1 MAERLFQ
8 RWGHHY
14 ILVMMIVTRL
24 YGVGGGMLV
33 IYYVELTQ
41 KLPHPVRLHF
51 WIVAGVVVVI
61 AVALS
66 ILLAMWE
73 TRHLRPVLRQLHAGE
88 PIDLRLA
95 AIAGRE
101 AVTLPARHHWHEA
114 WLVPCSTLVPCLI
127 TLKLLDD
134 ISLGTMENITATCTM
149 AIALALMS
157 HFFATERYI
166 RPVIRYLLDHGVEID
181 YKSLPVGK
189 LRLRL
194 TLCLTLIILSTAI
207 MIGTLARERAAD
219 IIKAPENQAEAV
231 ANLRAHSTYITITAV
246 IVGFIFTTV
255 LAKSLASRA
264 KALVQAME
272 RVQTGQLSE
281 RVQAT
286 GNDEIDVLARQF
298 NEMVQQLEHN
308 HQTIRDLNANL
319 ELKVSERTQELEV
332 TVGQLIQTQ
341 TQLTEYNEKLE
352 TARAEAEAASQAKS
366 QFVTNISHELRTPLN
381 GVIGMTGLL
390 LDTPLDARQSKYAK
404 AVQSSGETL
413 LTLINETLDFAKI
426 EAGKL
431 ELEQIDFDLQ
441 RTVESVIEVVA
452 HRCTEKAL
460 EVICFTDPR
469 IPSQLLGDSVRLR
482 QILTNLVNNAVKFTE
497 KGEVVI
503 RTSLVEETKEH
514 VEIRFEVRDTG
525 IGIANNR
532 SDRLFQPFSQVDA
545 STTRKYGGTGL
556 GLTICKQL
564 CEMMGGQIGLES
576 ELGHGCTFWFTVT
589 LEKGPQSEP
598 ARPPMPPE
606 FRGLRVLAVDD
617 SKASREM
624 LKRQLSAWGFH
635 AETACDGEDALA
647 KLREAAAADTPF
659 RMALVDIDMPGMD
672 GEQLASAI
680 QTTSELNDAV
690 LIMLAPLGRRVEAS
704 WLRAVGAAENVT
716 KPVMPSEL
724 FDAIMNAMSSGAA
737 GAGIGVPKVERVES
751 FTRTPLPRTTR
762 KSIRI
767 LLAEDNE
774 INQDVATEIL
784 TKVGY
789 QCDVVGD
796 GKQALMALRRTH
808 YDLVLMDCQMPEMDG
823 IEATRAIRHG
833 EQANSAITQP
843 IPIIA
848 LTANAM
854 SSDRQRCLEAGMTDY
869 LSKPLDPVKLV
880 EIIEV
885 CVEQAGAPSAAVSDA
900 HSKDLREPAVSNGPV
915 SAAVIH
921 ASTEVL
927 DFEAL
932 LERCMG
938 NLQLAE
944 RIIDKFRGLGADELV
959 QIEKSINEGNAER
972 TASLAHSFKG
982 VTANLSANAL
992 REVATHLEAMARAE
1006 RMNEGPACL
1015 TQLKNEW
1022 DRFLEH
1028 LDARSATGVGS

>member
-1 MAERLFQ
+1 MADRLFQ

-14 ILVMMIVTRL
+14 ILVMMIITRL

-41 KLPHPVRLHF
+41 KLPHPIRLHF

-61 AVALS
+61 AVVLS
-66 ILLAMWE
+66 ISLAMWE
-73 TRHLRPVLRQLHAGE
+73 TRHLRPVLRQIHAGE
-88 PIDLRLA
+88 PIDPRHA

-134 ISLGTMENITATCTM
+134 ISLDIMENITATCTM

-166 RPVIRYLLDHGVEID
+166 RPVIRYLLDHGVKID

-231 ANLRAHSTYITITAV
+231 ANLRAHSAYISVAAV
-246 IVGFIFTTV
+246 IVGFVFTTV

-264 KALVQAME
+264 KDLVQAME

-319 ELKVSERTQELEV
+319 ELKVMERTFELEV
-332 TVGQLIQTQ
+332 TVGQLKQTQ

-352 TARAEAEAASQAKS
+352 TARAEAEAANRAKG

-390 LDTPLDARQSKYAK
+390 LDTPLDARQRKYSK
-404 AVQSSGETL
+404 AVQFSGQTL
-413 LTLINETLDFAKI
+413 LTLINEILDFAKI

-441 RTVESVIEVVA
+441 QTVEPVIEVVA
-452 HRCTEKAL
+452 HQCSEKSL
-460 EVICFTDPR
+460 ELICFTDPK
-469 IPSQLLGDSVRLR
+469 IPSRLRGDPGRLR
-482 QILTNLVNNAVKFTE
+482 QILTNLINNAVKFTE
-497 KGEVVI
+497 QGEVVVQA
-503 RTSLVEETKEH
+503 SLLEATEKRVT
-514 VEIRFEVRDTG
+514 VRFAIRDTG
-525 IGIANNR
+525 IGISQDR
-532 SDRLFQPFSQVDA
+532 FDRLFRPFSQVDT

-564 CEMMGGQIGLES
+564 CEMMGGQIGVES
-576 ELGHGCTFWFTVT
+576 EPGRGCTFWFTVD
-589 LEKGPQSEP
+589 LERAPEGEP
-598 ARPPMPPE
+598 APRSIAPQLQ
-606 FRGLRVLAVDD
+606 GLRVLAVDD
-617 SKASREM
+617 NAASREM
-624 LKRQLSAWGFH
+624 LKRQLTAWDFH
-635 AETACDGEDALA
+635 AETACDGEDALE
-647 KLREAAAADTPF
+647 KLSEAAAAGTPY
-659 RMALVDIDMPGMD
+659 RIALTDIDMPGMG
-672 GEQLASAI
+672 GEQLARAI
-680 QTTSELNDAV
+680 ETTPELSDT
-690 LIMLAPLGRRVEAS
+690 LSIMLVPLGRRMEES
-704 WLRAVGAAENVT
+704 QLRTVGVAQYVT

-724 FDAIMNAMSSGAA
+724 FNAIMN
-737 GAGIGVPKVERVES
+737 GVAPNRSKGSRAVSEVERITE
-751 FTRTPLPRTTR
+751 TLLPRSKR
-762 KSIRI
+762 KNIRI

-774 INQDVATEIL
+774 INQEVATEIL
-784 TKVGY
+784 TTAGY
-789 QCDVVGD
+789 HCDVVGD
-796 GKQALMALRRTH
+796 GKQALEALRSTR

-823 IEATRAIRHG
+823 LEATRAIRHD
-833 EQANSAITQP
+833 EQTNSAITRT

-854 SSDRQRCLEAGMTDY
+854 DSDRRRCLEAGMTDY

-880 EIIEV
+880 EIIDA
-885 CVEQAGAPSAAVSDA
+885 CVERADAPRVAVSDA
-900 HSKDLREPAVSNGPV
+900 HSKDLSQPAVSNGSL

-927 DFEAL
+927 NFESL

-944 RIIDKFRGLGADELV
+944 RIIGKFRDRGADELL
-959 QIEKSINEGNAER
+959 QIEKSIHAGNAEK
-972 TASLAHSFKG
+972 TAGMAHSFKG
-982 VTANLSANAL
+982 AAANLSADAL
-992 REVATHLEAMARAE
+992 REVAAHLETMARAE
-1006 RMNEGPACL
+1006 QMDEGPACL
-1015 TQLKNEW
+1015 AQLKNEW

-1028 LDARSATGVGS
+1028 VDARSAIGGGT